1 MRRWVTRRDA
11 EQKMEENPAPA
22 DRGAGRATMKA
33 KFFVPSKPRDVYEAV
48 AVELL
53 KGELRVVR
61 AREFPQFCE
70 LDHPR
75 PEA

>member
-1 MRRWVTRRDA
+1 
-11 EQKMEENPAPA
+11 
-22 DRGAGRATMKA
+22 MKA
-33 KFFVPSKPRDVYEAV
+33 KFFVPSKPRDVYEGV